1 MKRATPSEVAAA
13 HPVRRKPATVR
24 KRASAAATQ
33 AAREPATET
42 VDLSMRMLERLATSP
57 EPMGVSELARELDA
71 SKATLYR
78 HLQALV
84 KHGFARQDPATQR
97 YEAGIK
103 LFTLGERLRDRFDV
117 VARGRD
123 ELARLRDEAG
133 LAATISSLVDDEVI
147 ILELTQGRSVVEFG
161 TRPGTRLDFHAS
173 AHGKVALAFGPERLL
188 ERALR
193 APMKAWTPDT
203 IHTKAALERAVA
215 QTRKQG
221 WATAAN
227 EVVFGV
233 NALAAPVFDHRRQ
246 YVGAVAIVGSTQ
258 FLAAQP
264 SREQIALV
272 TGTAQRISR
281 ALGWRP

>member
-1 MKRATPSEVAAA
+1 MKRAAPAEVAAA
-13 HPVRRKPATVR
+13 HPVRRKPAAGR
-24 KRASAAATQ
+24 GRASAGAAS
-33 AAREPATET
+33 AREPATET

-123 ELARLRDEAG
+123 ELARLRDETG

-193 APMKAWTPDT
+193 TPMKTWTPDT
-203 IHTKAALERAVA
+203 IKSKAALERAVEKA
-215 QTRKQG
+215 RKQG

-233 NALAAPVFDHRRQ
+233 NALAAPVLDHRRQ
-246 YVGAVAIVGSTQ
+246 YVGAIAVVGSTQ

-264 SREQIALV
+264 SREQIAQV
-272 TGTAQRISR
+272 TGAAQRISR